1 MSIGSLIVLLVAVAV
16 VALDVAVASPWTGL
30 LVVLGMGIVTLAV
43 AEQVRQMIAA
53 HRKDAN
59 LGGVLWFEVALFL
72 ALLGFFLA
80 RAVILGDAFDGPLT
94 ARRLA
99 AAETYDLVFTT
110 LAALAGALVI
120 APERTGRVLLN
131 MSQRPAMMLIGSF
144 AALITLGSL
153 LLTLPVSLTDAA
165 HTSYVDSLFTMASAV
180 CVTGLAVNDLGAT
193 YSLFGQGVILTGVQ
207 LGGIGIMTV
216 AALALAFNNNS
227 SLQSQLRYAAMLDA
241 RTVADLRKIVV
252 GILAGTFIVEAI
264 GAFLLW
270 LMLAGDPRIGDASA
284 LWTAVFHA
292 VSSFCN
298 AGFALF
304 PGGMGAFVGD
314 LGVQV
319 VVMTLMILG
328 GLGFPVLVELVR
340 HGWRRT
346 VRLVRPSTP
355 APPRLSLATRVVLST
370 TLALIVAGTVAVLA
384 LEFGS
389 GLAPAGEHGIFH
401 RLWSALFISA
411 NTRSGGLDTVGVG
424 AMRDATL
431 LVLCV
436 LMFIGGAPASTAG
449 GIKTTTFATVV
460 ATLRAELRGR
470 EPELGGRAL
479 SPEVVRK
486 ATAVLVMMSGLLMAF
501 ILLLSL
507 TEDLPFLHVAF
518 EAVSALATV
527 GLSTGITGSFSVAG
541 KLILTAAMFLGRVG
555 PFTIALAV
563 ADRAAAHSRHRLAR
577 EDLPVG

>member
-1 MSIGSLIVLLVAVAV
+1 
-16 VALDVAVASPWTGL
+16 
-30 LVVLGMGIVTLAV
+30 
-43 AEQVRQMIAA
+43 
-53 HRKDAN
+53 
-59 LGGVLWFEVALFL
+59 
-72 ALLGFFLA
+72 
-80 RAVILGDAFDGPLT
+80 
-94 ARRLA
+94 
-99 AAETYDLVFTT
+99 
-110 LAALAGALVI
+110 
-120 APERTGRVLLN
+120 
-131 MSQRPAMMLIGSF
+131 MLIGSF
-144 AALITLGSL
+144 AALISLGSL

-165 HTSYVDSLFTMASAV
+165 HTSFVDSLFTMASAV

-207 LGGIGIMTV
+207 LGGIGIMTI
-216 AALALAFNNNS
+216 AALALAFSNNS

-252 GILAGTFIVEAI
+252 GILAGTFVVEAI

-270 LMLAGDPRIGDASA
+270 LMLVGDPRIGDAPA

-319 VVMTLMILG
+319 VVMTLMLLG
-328 GLGFPVLVELVR
+328 GLGFPVMVELVR
-340 HGWRRT
+340 HGWRRL
-346 VRLVRPSTP
+346 VRLVKKAAPP
-355 APPRLSLATRVVLST
+355 PPRLSLATRVVLST
-370 TLALIVAGTVAVLA
+370 TLALIVAGTAAVLA

-389 GLAPAGEHGIFH
+389 GLSPAGEHGIFH

-424 AMRDATL
+424 GMRDATL

-479 SPEVVRK
+479 APEVVRK

-501 ILLLSL
+501 VLLLSL

-527 GLSTGITGSFSVAG
+527 GLSTGITSFFSVAG
-541 KLILTAAMFLGRVG
+541 KLLLTAAMFLGRVG

-563 ADRAAAHSRHRLAR
+563 ADQAATRSRHRLAR